1 MGIKAAVDDT
11 ETNGCNHVPGKL
23 SVQKTKGGTLVYGLK
38 CADSGLAHIL
48 SYMHLCELKTSDI
61 SPHCFLTYVSLVSDF

>member
-11 ETNGCNHVPGKL
+11 ETNGATMSQGSFLYKN
-23 SVQKTKGGTLVYGLK
+23 KGGTLVYGLK

-61 SPHCFLTYVSLVSDF
+61 HRIVS